1 MSASPDAAAGIAESS
16 RSSSAARSTVNG
28 MDAAFSILIAV
39 VVFLSRYWTRGVLY
53 YVDGPRMVRAIETHT
68 YVIQPPGYW
77 LYCRLGALF
86 ADPAFGLTLLNELF
100 SAAGAAVLFLLCRR
114 FRAGVGISVLAT
126 LAYSSIFFLWFAGD
140 VQSSYASQVLFA
152 PLTVYC
158 FLLYRDRPTMTRL
171 VACALSFAIGAGLR
185 PSDGAFLAPLFLLLL
200 LRFVPRWKS
209 RISLVVLT
217 ILFCLGW
224 YIPTQRALAAA
235 QSVRLGHQLGSLA
248 FQVSPLLTGINAR
261 SMANVLR
268 VVLAL
273 LAAFWILIPAL
284 AMARS
289 RVQNWMFALWIL
301 PGVVFFA
308 LIYMADATYLTFL
321 AGGVVLL
328 AATVSRRRIA
338 GVFLLICFLSNT
350 ALFLWAR
357 PIPAN
362 NRAALAVNYYVVK
375 YCYYGI
381 RHQWSGTIGNQ

>member
-1 MSASPDAAAGIAESS
+1 MRGFDAG
-16 RSSSAARSTVNG
+16 
-28 MDAAFSILIAV
+28 FSVLIAV
-39 VVFLSRYWTRGVLY
+39 VVFTSRYLTQGAVY
-53 YVDGPRMVRAIETHT
+53 YVDGPRMIRAIETHT

-86 ADPAFGLTLLNELF
+86 ADPAFGLTLLNEMF
-100 SAAGAAVLFLLCRR
+100 SAAGAAVFFLLCRR
-114 FRAGVGISVLAT
+114 LRVSFGISVLAT

-140 VQSSYASQVLFA
+140 VQSSYASQILFA

-158 FLLYRDRPTMTRL
+158 FLRYRDRPTTMRL

-185 PSDGAFLAPLFLLLL
+185 PSDGAFLAPVFLLLL
-200 LRFVPRWKS
+200 VRFVPGWKS
-209 RISLVVLT
+209 RAWLVALT

-235 QSVRLGHQLGSLA
+235 QSVRLGNQLGSLA

-268 VVLAL
+268 VVLPL
-273 LAAFWILIPAL
+273 IAAFWILVPAL
-284 AMARS
+284 PMARP
-289 RVQNWMFALWIL
+289 RVQNWMFALWIV
-301 PGVVFFA
+301 PGLVFFV

-328 AATVSRRRIA
+328 AATVAQRKIA
-338 GVFLLICFLSNT
+338 GVLLLICFLFNT
-350 ALFLWAR
+350 ALFLGAR
-357 PIPAN
+357 PIQAN

-381 RHQWSGTIGNQ
+381 RHQWSGTVGSH